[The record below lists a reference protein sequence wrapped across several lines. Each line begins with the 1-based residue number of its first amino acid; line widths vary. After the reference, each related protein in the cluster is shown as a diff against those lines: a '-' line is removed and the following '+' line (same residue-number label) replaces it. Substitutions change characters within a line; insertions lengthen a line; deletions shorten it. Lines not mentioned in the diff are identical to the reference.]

1 MKILPSANVNYDS
14 ILCHFR
20 DKAKY
25 WSKIAIFTAR
35 HIARAMLW
43 QDVDRSVSPTHA
55 GISSKRLNVS
65 SNFFHHRVATA
76 SSFFVI
82 NGIKYSHSNGGVE
95 YKGVLKNRD
104 FRPIYC
110 FISEMMQHRP
120 IVRLL

>member
-1 MKILPSANVNYDS
+1 MYILPSANDNYDS
-14 ILCHFR
+14 VLCHFR

-35 HIARAMLW
+35 RVCIVGAMLW
-43 QDVDRSVSPTHA
+43 QDVDRSVCPSHA

-65 SNFFHHRVATA
+65 SNFFHHRVATP

-104 FRPIYC
+104 FRPIAL
-110 FISEMMQHRP
+110 FQK
-120 IVRLL
+120 